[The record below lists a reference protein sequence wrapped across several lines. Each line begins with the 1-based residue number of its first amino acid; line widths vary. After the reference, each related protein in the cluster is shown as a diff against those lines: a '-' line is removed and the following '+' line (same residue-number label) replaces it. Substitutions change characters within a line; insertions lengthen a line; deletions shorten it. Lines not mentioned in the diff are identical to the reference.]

1 MPAPISVIIP
11 TLNATQELL
20 PTLDSLLAGVHDGL
34 VREVVFADGGS
45 DDGIDELA
53 EATGANVVRLEH
65 AGRGG
70 QLRAGA
76 DIAKGN
82 WYLFLHA
89 DTVLSEDWVQ
99 AVRSHLKDPQS
110 AGYFK
115 LRFDSASPFASFV
128 AGWANLRSRVFHLP
142 YGDQGLLIHRDLYRS
157 VGGFPDQPLMED
169 VEICRRLGRKFKRLP
184 AVAVTSP
191 DRYLRDGWLRRGA
204 RNILT
209 LALYLCGWA
218 PERLMVFYRG
228 KR

>member
-1 MPAPISVIIP
+1 MREGLISEVI
-11 TLNATQELL
+11 
-20 PTLDSLLAGVHDGL
+20 
-34 VREVVFADGGS
+34 FADGGS
-45 DDGIDELA
+45 NDDIGGLA
-53 EATGANVVRLEH
+53 DATGAHLVRLEH

-76 DIAKGN
+76 EIAKGN

-89 DTVLSEDWVQ
+89 DTILAEGWVQ
-99 AVRSHLKDPQS
+99 AVKSHLKDPQQ

-128 AGWANLRSRVFHLP
+128 AGWANLRSRVLHLP
-142 YGDQGLLIHRDLYRS
+142 YGDQGLLIHRDLYHS

-169 VEICRRLGRKFKRLP
+169 VAICRRLGRKLKRLP

-209 LALYLCGWA
+209 LTLYLCGWA
-218 PERLMVFYRG
+218 PGKLMVFYGG